1 MSVQRGSL
9 FQAFDWCGFGIAECL
24 ISVKDSRTGLQF
36 EETVYMPKNTATKPY
51 AAKVLGEYG
60 YSVINFEVIDSAYGT
75 IGWKPLFNAI
85 KNERRST
92 K

>member
-9 FQAFDWCGFGIAECL
+9 SQAFDWCGFGIAECL

-36 EETVYMPKNTATKPY
+36 EETVYMPKNTATKQY

-60 YSVINFEVIDSAYGT
+60 YSVINFDVTNTEYRT

-85 KNERRST
+85 KDERRST